1 MIAYFVMELG
11 LEDRIPTYSGGLG
24 VLAGDT
30 LYAFADLDIPAVCV
44 TLLYKRG
51 YTLQKLTPHGMQL
64 DFDAMWDYKRILKP
78 TDTVVEV
85 EFGDRK
91 QKVKVWEYTVRGRE
105 EVKVLFLDTDLPE
118 NDEDIRK
125 LTYKLYYDDGIY
137 RLRQEILLGVG
148 GYRALKAMGYNI
160 NIYHMNESHSAF
172 LVLELLRELKSIDK
186 VRSKCVFTTH
196 TPVPAGH
203 DRFPVDMVR
212 EELKSFNDVIDW
224 EQEAQDGLINLSELA
239 LRYSCRVN
247 AVSYK
252 HMYVSAGIFPE
263 CGLEGESSCVMEYVT
278 NGVYHKRW
286 IHTEIRELLD
296 ECTPGWDENPVLL
309 YGAYGLPSELLLKK
323 HNKIK
328 GALISYVNKK
338 TDANLTDDALTIG
351 IARRV
356 TPYKRNNMILRDI
369 DRLIH
374 IAEHFGE
381 LQIIFAG
388 KAHPKDSAG
397 KEMIADIVS
406 KIRQIKDR
414 TRSLKAVFLEDY
426 SINLAHLLV
435 AGCDVWL
442 NCPKRPYEACGT
454 SGMKAGMNGVLNFSV
469 WDGWWLEGGI
479 EGVNGWG
486 IGPKPHW
493 ADLSESNDDEDLQDI
508 YGKLSYIILPLYYKN
523 KDEWVRMMK
532 ASIATIGSYFNTYR
546 MVSDYISKVYKVGLR

>member
-30 LYAFADLDIPAVCV
+30 LYAFADLGIPAVCI

-64 DFDAMWDYKRILKP
+64 DFDSMWDYKRILKA
-78 TDTVVEV
+78 TDLVFDL
-85 EFGDRK
+85 EFGDRV
-91 QKVKVWEYTVRGRE
+91 QKVKVWEYTIRGKEDIR
-105 EVKVLFLDTDLPE
+105 VLFLDTDLPE

-125 LTYKLYYDDGIY
+125 LTYKLYFDDGIY

-148 GYRALKAMGYNI
+148 GYRALKALGYNVSV
-160 NIYHMNESHSAF
+160 YHMNESHSAF
-172 LVLELLRELKSIDK
+172 LILELLRDLKDPNK

-203 DRFPVDMVR
+203 DRFPIDMVKQ
-212 EELKSFNDVIDW
+212 ELKTFNHAVDW
-224 EQEAQDGLINLSELA
+224 EKEAEGQHVNLSFLA
-239 LRYSCRVN
+239 LKYSCKVN

-252 HMYVSAGIFPE
+252 HMFVSKGIFTE
-263 CGLEGESSCVMEYVT
+263 CSIEGSNCNMEYVT

-286 IHTEIRELLD
+286 MHPEIRELFD
-296 ECTPGWDENPVLL
+296 ELVPGWDENPILL
-309 YGAYGLPSELLLKK
+309 YSAYDLPSELLLKK

-328 GALISYVNKK
+328 DQLISYVNKK
-338 TDANLTDDALTIG
+338 ADANFSDDVLTIG

-356 TPYKRNNMILRDI
+356 TPYKRNNLILKDL
-369 DRLIH
+369 DRLIEVANH
-374 IAEHFGE
+374 SGDI
-381 LQIIFAG
+381 QIIFAG
-388 KAHPKDSAG
+388 KAHPKDTRG
-397 KEMIADIVS
+397 KEMIVDIVN
-406 KIRQIKDR
+406 KIKQLRER
-414 TRSLKAVFLEDY
+414 TKKVKAVFLEDY
-426 SINLAHLLV
+426 SIDMAHLLI

-442 NCPKRPYEACGT
+442 NNPKRPYEACGT
-454 SGMKAGMNGVLNFSV
+454 SGMKAGINGVLNFSV

-493 ADLSESNDDEDLQDI
+493 TDLSESKDEEDLQDI
-508 YGKLSYIILPLYYKN
+508 YGKLSYVILPLYYKN

-546 MVSDYISKVYKVGLR
+546 MVSDYISKVYQVGLR